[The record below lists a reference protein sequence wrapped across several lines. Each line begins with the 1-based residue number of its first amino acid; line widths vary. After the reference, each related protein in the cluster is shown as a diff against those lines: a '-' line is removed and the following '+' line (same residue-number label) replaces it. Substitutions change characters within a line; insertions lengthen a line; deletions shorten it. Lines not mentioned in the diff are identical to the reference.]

1 MRVLQLWRYPVKSL
15 QGERLGSVPVTV
27 NGIEGDRQFAI
38 FDAET
43 GFGLTARRVP
53 ELLYASARLR
63 ADGGG
68 VEVTLPDGSIADDDR
83 ALSAWLGRLVNL
95 RSTAEDS
102 TRRYENVVDFE
113 QEKISKWEP
122 FNGAHGAFHDA
133 QGANVS
139 LMSLATI
146 GSWERRRFRTNVIL
160 DGDDEESFLG
170 SRVGLGDC
178 LLDVGMH
185 IQRCVMITRPQ
196 PGGIERDLDVL
207 RTIHRERNGCLAVG
221 ATVARQ
227 GTVTVGDRLQK
238 A

>member
-15 QGERLGSVPVTV
+15 QGERLDGVAVTA
-27 NGIEGDRQFAI
+27 NGIEGDRQYAI

-53 ELLYASARLR
+53 ELLFAAARLR
-63 ADGGG
+63 DDGG
-68 VEVTLPDGSIADDDR
+68 VEITLPDGSIADDDR
-83 ALSAWLGRLVNL
+83 ALSAWLGRRVNL
-95 RSTAEDS
+95 RSTAEDV

-113 QEKISKWEP
+113 QEKVSRWEP

-133 QGANVS
+133 QDANVS
-139 LMSLATI
+139 LMSLTTI
-146 GSWERRRFRTNVIL
+146 GRWERRRFRTNVIL
-160 DGDDEESFLG
+160 DGDGEESLLG

-178 LLDVGMH
+178 LLDVGMR
-185 IQRCVMITRPQ
+185 IQRCVMITRAQ
-196 PGGIERDLDVL
+196 PGGIARDLDVL
-207 RTIHRERNGCLAVG
+207 RTIHRERDSCLAVG

-227 GTVTVGDRLQK
+227 GTMSVGDRLQL